1 MGNSRVEPRHEE
13 YKKLEIYNY
22 SHKLAVEVHK
32 MSLTLPKFE
41 MFEEGSQIR
50 RSSKSVCT
58 NIVEGYCLRNY
69 KQEYLYYLYRAY
81 SECRETIQ
89 HLEFL
94 YETGSL
100 KEKPGKLFLEYSG
113 LSKMIYSFINSVEKT
128 HISKK

>member
-1 MGNSRVEPRHEE
+1 MEHEG
-13 YKKLEIYNY
+13 YKKLGIYVR

-32 MSLTLPKFE
+32 ISLSLPKFE

-69 KQEYLYYLYRAY
+69 KQEYIHYLYRAY

-89 HLEFL
+89 HLELL

-100 KEKPGKLFLEYSG
+100 KEKPAKLFSEYSE
-113 LSKMIYSFINSVEKT
+113 LSKMIYSFINSIERE